1 MSINSRYI
9 YFSLAVIAG
18 IALGLLYG
26 WVISPV
32 ELVETSP
39 ATLRADFKAD
49 FVLMVA
55 EIYASDKEAEQAV
68 CRLALLGGDPRQ
80 HVQQAIAFANEVYY
94 LPSDLE
100 LMEELARVLDS
111 WEPQLEVCP

>member
-1 MSINSRYI
+1 MSFNSRYI
-9 YFSLAVIAG
+9 YFSLVVIGG

-26 WVISPV
+26 WVVSPV

-39 ATLRADFKAD
+39 ATLRIDFKAD
-49 FVLMVA
+49 YVLMVA
-55 EIYASDKEAEQAV
+55 EIYASDKQAEQAV

-80 HVQQAIAFANEVYY
+80 HVQQALVFASEEYY
-94 LPSDLE
+94 QSDDLE
-100 LMEELARVLDS
+100 LMKELSSVLDS